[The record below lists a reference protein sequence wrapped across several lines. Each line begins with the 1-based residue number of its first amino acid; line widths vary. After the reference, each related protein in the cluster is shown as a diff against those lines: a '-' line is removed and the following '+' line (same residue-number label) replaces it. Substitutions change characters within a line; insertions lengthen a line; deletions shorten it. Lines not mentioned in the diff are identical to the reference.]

1 MKTKIILLFLTHLST
16 YYFSFSQTSEHLT
29 FKGIP
34 IDGTLKE
41 YVSKMTQNGF
51 SNLNTDDGKIL
62 LNGDFAGYTNCKVR
76 VIELKQKDLVHKIDV
91 KFPDLQTW
99 STLSGNYFELKD
111 MLTDKYGNATE
122 IVERFDSYTQNID
135 DNNKMIKVKL
145 DNCKYFSIWKT
156 DKGDIHLSIQH
167 QGMSSCYVTLLY
179 SDKINSEIMK
189 AIAKRD
195 L

>member
-41 YVSKMTQNGF
+41 YVSKMTQNGY

-111 MLTDKYGNATE
+111 MLTDKKSIDISELPNGIYFIE
-122 IVERFDSYTQNID
+122 IQTDSGKYSQ
-135 DNNKMIKVKL
+135 KL
-145 DNCKYFSIWKT
+145 I
-156 DKGDIHLSIQH
+156 IQH
-167 QGMSSCYVTLLY
+167 
-179 SDKINSEIMK
+179 
-189 AIAKRD
+189 
-195 L
+195 

>member
-1 MKTKIILLFLTHLST
+1 
-16 YYFSFSQTSEHLT
+16 
-29 FKGIP
+29 
-34 IDGTLKE
+34 
-41 YVSKMTQNGF
+41 MTQNGF

-189 AIAKRD
+189 ALAKRD